1 MPRVDFY
8 ILSDPLPQARL
19 KIACRIVE
27 KAYEAGQKIYVQTA
41 VEADS
46 RAIDDLLWTFSDGS
60 FIPHEIAGS
69 AGASHERIVALIG
82 TGPVPDA
89 RYRQLIVN
97 LSDALPPDGEAAERI
112 VEIVAA
118 DAPCKGL
125 ARERFR
131 VYRDRG
137 CALDTHNL

>member
-19 KIACRIVE
+19 KVACRLVE

-41 VEADS
+41 AEADS
-46 RAIDDLLWTFSDGS
+46 KAIDDLLWTFSDGS
-60 FIPHEIAGS
+60 FIPHEIAAGD
-69 AGASHERIVALIG
+69 GASHERIVALIG
-82 TGPVPDA
+82 TGPAPDP

-97 LSDALPPDGEAAERI
+97 LSDAMPFDGELAERI
-112 VEIVAA
+112 VEIVGA
-118 DAPCKGL
+118 DAQRKGL

-137 CALDTHNL
+137 CTLDTHNL